1 MKNLFLN
8 FQFIKAFVW
17 VIFFLIKNKGSFEI
31 VMQDDSFNDD
41 YWVYKDGED
50 NIIKTS
56 FWDII
61 DDIHECNK

>member
-1 MKNLFLN
+1 MKIYYLF
-8 FQFIKAFVW
+8 W
-17 VIFFLIKNKGSFEI
+17 VLFFLIKSKGHFEI

-56 FWDII
+56 FLDII
-61 DDIHECNK
+61 SDIYECNK

>member
-1 MKNLFLN
+1 MKKIYCLM
-8 FQFIKAFVW
+8 W
-17 VIFFLIKNKGSFEI
+17 VLFFLLKNKGHFEI

-61 DDIHECNK
+61 DDIYECNK

>member
-17 VIFFLIKNKGSFEI
+17 VIFFLIKNKGYFEI

>member
-1 MKNLFLN
+1 MKKIYCLM
-8 FQFIKAFVW
+8 W
-17 VIFFLIKNKGSFEI
+17 VLFFLLKNKGHFEI

-41 YWVYKDGED
+41 YWVYKDSED

-61 DDIHECNK
+61 DDIYECNK

>member
-1 MKNLFLN
+1 MKKIYCLM
-8 FQFIKAFVW
+8 W
-17 VIFFLIKNKGSFEI
+17 VLFFLLKNKGHFEI

-56 FWDII
+56 FLDII
-61 DDIHECNK
+61 DDIYECNR

>member
-1 MKNLFLN
+1 MNT
-8 FQFIKAFVW
+8 IKILIW
-17 VIFFLIKNKGSFEI
+17 VTLYLIKNKGKFEI

-56 FWDII
+56 FWDIVE
-61 DDIHECNK
+61 DIYECNK

>member
-17 VIFFLIKNKGSFEI
+17 VIFFLIKSKGHFEI

>member
-1 MKNLFLN
+1 MKIYYLF
-8 FQFIKAFVW
+8 W
-17 VIFFLIKNKGSFEI
+17 VLFFLIKSNGHFEI
-31 VMQDDSFNDD
+31 VMQDDSFSDD

-61 DDIHECNK
+61 EDIYECNK

>member
-1 MKNLFLN
+1 MKKLYCLM
-8 FQFIKAFVW
+8 W
-17 VIFFLIKNKGSFEI
+17 VIFFLIRNKCHFEI

-56 FWDII
+56 FWDIVE
-61 DDIHECNK
+61 DIYECNR

>member
-1 MKNLFLN
+1 MKKIYCLM
-8 FQFIKAFVW
+8 W
-17 VIFFLIKNKGSFEI
+17 VLFFLLKNKGHFEI

-61 DDIHECNK
+61 DDIYECNR